1 MGTRDQWR
9 LYMCILNIRS
19 LKEKDEK
26 IKIKRVTMK
35 KKNKKDED
43 IKNKIEDIIAQNK
56 INC

>member
-1 MGTRDQWR
+1 
-9 LYMCILNIRS
+9 MCILNIRS

-43 IKNKIEDIIAQNK
+43 IKNKIEDIIA
-56 INC
+56 